1 MSGGCG
7 VDVGWMRGG
16 CRVDV
21 GSMRSTYTF
30 SINQRVR

>member
-7 VDVGWMRGG
+7 VDVGWLRGG

-21 GSMRSTYTF
+21 GVDAFDIY
-30 SINQRVR
+30 V